1 MESYERLK
9 KQKRKISP
17 IQVRANEGFKER
29 IQRGADSKGIATMSD
44 YIRMAIIE
52 KLERDG
58 VE

>member
-1 MESYERLK
+1 MNGKSPNYRRPVK
-9 KQKRKISP
+9 DSP
-17 IQVRANEGFKER
+17 IQVRADKGFKER